1 MGVSANSIGCGTGDF
16 LDFQLNPYAFQS
28 IGRYLMTEF
37 SLPCSHWM
45 DDELEMLSD
54 ACRQFYMRECVPHY
68 EDWEAAGSFPRALWE
83 KAGEMG
89 LLGAEVPEE
98 FGGLGGSFA
107 HDAVIAYQGNLA
119 GIDGWGG
126 GLHNSIVIPY
136 LIHYGS
142 DEQKHS
148 ILPRMISGELIGAIA
163 MTEPGAGSDLQN
175 IRTTAVKDGNH
186 YRISGSK
193 TFITNGALANMII
206 VAAKTDPKAG
216 GRGTS
221 LFLVETDGLEG
232 FRRGR
237 NLDKLGMKSNDTS
250 ELFFDN
256 MRVRASALLG
266 PEEGQGF
273 AQMMQQLPQER
284 LLIGVYAVA
293 RIERA
298 LRVTV
303 EYVKDRAAFGKKIAE
318 FQNTQFV
325 LAECATEAT
334 IAKTFLDACIAEHL
348 QGKLTTE
355 KASMAKYW
363 LTDLQAKIID
373 RCLQLFGGYGVM
385 AEYPLERMYR
395 DNRIE
400 RIYAGTNE
408 IMKLVIARGLL
419 RE

>member
-1 MGVSANSIGCGTGDF
+1 MTD
-16 LDFQLNPYAFQS
+16 LNFPKS
-28 IGRYLMTEF
+28 
-37 SLPCSHWM
+37 PWM
-45 DDELEMLSD
+45 DDELSMLEDS
-54 ACRQFYMRECVPHY
+54 CRQFYERECAPHY
-68 EDWEAAGSFPRALWE
+68 EEWENKGSFPRTLWR

-98 FGGLGGSFA
+98 FGGLSGNFA

-142 DEQKHS
+142 DDQKKR
-148 ILPRMISGELIGAIA
+148 ILPSMISGDLIGAIA
-163 MTEPGAGSDLQN
+163 MTEAGAGSDLQN
-175 IRTTAVKDGNH
+175 IKTTALKDGNH
-186 YRISGSK
+186 YKISGSK
-193 TFITNGALANMII
+193 TFITNGALANLII
-206 VAAKTDPKAG
+206 VAAKTDPTAG

-221 LFLVETDGLEG
+221 LFLVETDGLDG

-250 ELFFDN
+250 ELFFDD
-256 MRVRASALLG
+256 MRVPASALLG

-273 AQMMQQLPQER
+273 VQMMQQLPQER

-298 LRVTV
+298 LRHTLD
-303 EYVKDRAAFGKKIAE
+303 YVKERKAFGKKLAD

-334 IAKTFLDACIAEHL
+334 IAKTFLDACICEHL
-348 QGKLTTE
+348 EGKLTTE

-385 AEYPLERMYR
+385 AEYPMERMYR

-408 IMKLVIARGLL
+408 IMKLVIARGFLKD
-419 RE
+419 

>member
-1 MGVSANSIGCGTGDF
+1 
-16 LDFQLNPYAFQS
+16 
-28 IGRYLMTEF
+28 MTSFE
-37 SLPCSHWM
+37 LPKSGWI
-45 DDELEMLSD
+45 DEELSMLEN
-54 ACRQFYMRECVPHY
+54 ACRQFYARECAPY
-68 EDWEAAGSFPRALWE
+68 YDAWEAQGAFSRDLWL
-83 KAGEMG
+83 KAGAMG
-89 LLGAEVPEE
+89 LLGAEVPEAY
-98 FGGLGGSFA
+98 GGLGGTFA

-142 DEQKHS
+142 EEQKHS

-163 MTEPGAGSDLQN
+163 MTEPGAGSDLQA
-175 IRTTAVKDGNH
+175 IKTTAVKDGNH
-186 YRISGSK
+186 YKISGSK
-193 TFITNGALANMII
+193 TFITNGGLANLII
-206 VAAKTDPKAG
+206 VAAKTDPKIG
-216 GRGTS
+216 GRGIS
-221 LFLVETDGLEG
+221 LFLVETDGLAG

-250 ELFFDN
+250 ELFFEE
-256 MRVRASALLG
+256 MRVPASALLG

-298 LRVTV
+298 LRVTLD
-303 EYVKDRAAFGKKIAE
+303 YVKQRAAFGKKIAE

-334 IAKTFLDACIAEHL
+334 IAKTFLDACIDSHL
-348 QGKLTTE
+348 KGELTTE

-419 RE
+419 KD

>member
-1 MGVSANSIGCGTGDF
+1 MTH
-16 LDFQLNPYAFQS
+16 LNFPQS
-28 IGRYLMTEF
+28 PWF
-37 SLPCSHWM
+37 
-45 DDELEMLSD
+45 DDELSMLED
-54 ACRQFYMRECVPHY
+54 ACKQFYERECAPHY
-68 EDWEAAGSFPRALWE
+68 EEWEKQGSFSRDLWL

-98 FGGLGGSFA
+98 YGGLGGSFA

-136 LIHYGS
+136 IIHYGS
-142 DEQKHS
+142 EDQKMRL
-148 ILPRMISGELIGAIA
+148 LPRMISGDLIGAIA
-163 MTEPGAGSDLQN
+163 MTESGAGSDLQN
-175 IRTTAVKDGNH
+175 IKTTAVKDGNH
-186 YRISGSK
+186 YKISGSK
-193 TFITNGALANMII
+193 TFITNGTLANMII
-206 VAAKTDPKAG
+206 IAAKTDPKAG

-232 FRRGR
+232 FRPGR

-250 ELFFDN
+250 ELFFDD
-256 MRVRASALLG
+256 MRVPASALLG
-266 PEEGQGF
+266 PEEGEGF
-273 AQMMQQLPQER
+273 VQMMQQLPQER

-298 LRVTV
+298 LRHTV
-303 EYVKDRAAFGKKIAE
+303 DYVKERKAFGHRIAD

-325 LAECATEAT
+325 LAECTTEAT

-348 QGKLTTE
+348 EGKLTTE

-385 AEYPLERMYR
+385 SEYPMERMYR

-408 IMKLVIARGLL
+408 IMKLVIARKLL
-419 RE
+419 KE

>member
-1 MGVSANSIGCGTGDF
+1 
-16 LDFQLNPYAFQS
+16 
-28 IGRYLMTEF
+28 MTSFE
-37 SLPCSHWM
+37 LPRFTWI
-45 DDELEMLSD
+45 DAELSMLED
-54 ACRQFYMRECVPHY
+54 ACRQFYQRECIPHY
-68 EDWEAAGSFPRALWE
+68 DEWEAQGAVSRDLWL
-83 KAGEMG
+83 KAGAMG
-89 LLGAEVPEE
+89 LLGAEVPEAY
-98 FGGLGGSFA
+98 GGLGGSFA
-107 HDAVIAYQGNLA
+107 HDAIIAYQGNLA

-126 GLHNSIVIPY
+126 GLHNAIVIPY

-142 DEQKHS
+142 EEQKHK

-163 MTEPGAGSDLQN
+163 MTEPGAGSDLQA
-175 IRTTAVKDGNH
+175 IKTTAVKDGNH
-186 YRISGSK
+186 YNISGSK
-193 TFITNGALANMII
+193 TFITNGGLANLII

-216 GRGTS
+216 GRGIS
-221 LFLVETDGLEG
+221 LFLVETDGLAG

-250 ELFFDN
+250 ELFFDG
-256 MRVRASALLG
+256 MRVPASALLG

-284 LLIGVYAVA
+284 LLIGVYAVG

-298 LRVTV
+298 LRVTLD
-303 EYVKDRAAFGKKIAE
+303 YVKQRAAFGQKIAE

-325 LAECATEAT
+325 LAECVTEAT
-334 IAKTFLDACIAEHL
+334 IAKTFLDACIAAHL
-348 QGKLTTE
+348 KGELTTE
-355 KASMAKYW
+355 RAAMAKYW

-408 IMKLVIARGLL
+408 IMKLVIARNLL
-419 RE
+419 KG

>member
-1 MGVSANSIGCGTGDF
+1 
-16 LDFQLNPYAFQS
+16 
-28 IGRYLMTEF
+28 MTEPL
-37 SLPCSHWM
+37 LPQSPWM
-45 DDELEMLSD
+45 DDELVMLEETC
-54 ACRQFYMRECVPHY
+54 ARFYQQECVPHY
-68 EDWEAAGSFPRALWE
+68 AAWEEQGAVDRALWH

-89 LLGAEVPEE
+89 LLGAEIPEE
-98 FGGLGGSFA
+98 YGGLGGTFA

-142 DEQKHS
+142 EDQKHRL
-148 ILPRMISGELIGAIA
+148 LPKMMTGEYVGAIA

-175 IRTTAVKDGNH
+175 IKTTALKDGNH
-186 YRISGSK
+186 YAINGSK
-193 TFITNGALANMII
+193 TFITNGGQANMILL
-206 VAAKTDPKAG
+206 AAKTDPSAG
-216 GRGTS
+216 GKGTS
-221 LFLVETDGLEG
+221 LFLVETDELEG

-237 NLDKLGMKSNDTS
+237 NLDKLGLKSNDTS
-250 ELFFDN
+250 ELFFDD
-256 MRVRASALLG
+256 MRVPASALLG
-266 PEEGQGF
+266 PEEGLGF

-284 LLIGVYAVA
+284 LLIGIYAVA

-298 LRVTV
+298 LRYTID
-303 EYVKDRAAFGKKIAE
+303 YVKVREAFGQKIAD

-325 LAECATEAT
+325 LAECITEAT
-334 IAKTFLDACIAEHL
+334 IAKTFLDACITEHL
-348 QGKLTTE
+348 AGALSTQ

-363 LTDLQAKIID
+363 LSDLQAKIID

-385 AEYPLERMYR
+385 SEYPMERMYR

-408 IMKLVIARGLL
+408 IMKLVIARNTLK
-419 RE
+419 

>member
-1 MGVSANSIGCGTGDF
+1 MPDV
-16 LDFQLNPYAFQS
+16 
-28 IGRYLMTEF
+28 
-37 SLPCSHWM
+37 SLPPSSWM
-45 DDELEMLSD
+45 DDELMMLEDS
-54 ACRQFYMRECVPHY
+54 CRQFYERECLPHY
-68 EDWEAAGSFPRALWE
+68 DIWEKQGSFSRELWQ

-89 LLGAEVPEE
+89 LLGAEVPECYD
-98 FGGLGGSFA
+98 GLGGSFA

-119 GIDGWGG
+119 GVDGWGG

-136 LIHYGS
+136 IIHYGS
-142 DEQKHS
+142 EDQKKRL
-148 ILPRMISGELIGAIA
+148 LPRMISGDLIGAIA
-163 MTEPGAGSDLQN
+163 MTEPGAGSDLQS
-175 IRTTAVKDGNH
+175 IKTTAIKDGNH
-186 YRISGSK
+186 YKISGSK
-193 TFITNGALANMII
+193 TFITNGALANLVI
-206 VAAKTDPKAG
+206 VAAKTDPQAG
-216 GRGTS
+216 GRGIS
-221 LFLVETDGLEG
+221 LFLVETEGLDG

-250 ELFFDN
+250 ELFFDD
-256 MRVRASALLG
+256 MRVPASALLG
-266 PEEGQGF
+266 PEEGKGF
-273 AQMMQQLPQER
+273 IQMMEQLPQER

-298 LRVTV
+298 LRETLA
-303 EYVKDRAAFGKKIAE
+303 YVNERSAFGSKIAE

-325 LAECATEAT
+325 LAECMTEAT
-334 IAKTFLDACIAEHL
+334 IAKTFLDACISEHL
-348 QGKLTTE
+348 EGKLSTE

-408 IMKLVIARGLL
+408 IMKLVIARGIM
-419 RE
+419 RD

>member
-1 MGVSANSIGCGTGDF
+1 MPALNFPESA
-16 LDFQLNPYAFQS
+16 
-28 IGRYLMTEF
+28 
-37 SLPCSHWM
+37 WM
-45 DDELEMLSD
+45 NGELRMLED
-54 ACRQFYMRECVPHY
+54 MCRKFYERECAPHY
-68 EDWEAAGSFPRALWE
+68 EEWEAQGAFSRELWE

-89 LLGAEVPEE
+89 FLGAEVPEE

-136 LIHYGS
+136 IIHYGS
-142 DEQKHS
+142 DEQKHNL
-148 ILPRMISGELIGAIA
+148 LPRMISGELIGAIA

-175 IRTTAVKDGNH
+175 IRTTAVKDGNF

-216 GRGTS
+216 GKGIS
-221 LFLVETDGLEG
+221 LYLVETDQVDG

-250 ELFFDN
+250 ELFFDD
-256 MRVRASALLG
+256 MRVPVSALLG
-266 PEEGQGF
+266 QEEGQGF
-273 AQMMQQLPQER
+273 VQMMEQLPQER

-298 LRVTV
+298 LRVTLG
-303 EYVKDRAAFGKKIAE
+303 YVKERTAFGKKIAD

-325 LAECATEAT
+325 LAECVTEAT
-334 IAKTFLDACIAEHL
+334 IAKTFLDACIVEHL
-348 QGKLTTE
+348 DGRLTTE

-363 LTDLQAKIID
+363 LTDLQGAIID

-385 AEYPLERMYR
+385 AEYPIERMYR

-408 IMKLVIARGLL
+408 IMKVVIARDLL
-419 RE
+419 KD

>member
-1 MGVSANSIGCGTGDF
+1 MSD
-16 LDFQLNPYAFQS
+16 LN
-28 IGRYLMTEF
+28 
-37 SLPCSHWM
+37 LPNADWQNE
-45 DDELEMLSD
+45 ELSMLAD
-54 ACRQFYMRECVPHY
+54 ACAQFYERECLPHY
-68 EDWEAAGSFPRALWE
+68 EEWEARGAFPRGLWL

-98 FGGLGGSFA
+98 YGGLGGSFA

-119 GIDGWGG
+119 GVDGWGG

-136 LIHYGS
+136 IVHYGS
-142 DEQKHS
+142 EDQKKRL
-148 ILPRMISGELIGAIA
+148 LPRMISGDLIGAIA

-175 IRTTAVKDGNH
+175 IKTTAVKDGNH

-250 ELFFDN
+250 ELFFDD
-256 MRVRASALLG
+256 MRVPASALLG

-273 AQMMQQLPQER
+273 IQMMQELPQER

-298 LRVTV
+298 LRETV
-303 EYVKDRAAFGKKIAE
+303 GYVKERAAFGKKVAE

-325 LAECATEAT
+325 LAECYSEAT
-334 IAKTFLDACIAEHL
+334 IAKTFLDACIAEHIK
-348 QGKLTTE
+348 GELTTE

-363 LTDLQAKIID
+363 LTDLQARIID

-385 AEYPLERMYR
+385 SEYPLERMYR

-419 RE
+419 RG

>member
-1 MGVSANSIGCGTGDF
+1 
-16 LDFQLNPYAFQS
+16 
-28 IGRYLMTEF
+28 
-37 SLPCSHWM
+37 M
-45 DDELEMLSD
+45 DDELSMLSD
-54 ACRQFYMRECVPHY
+54 ACRQFYERECAPHY
-68 EDWEAAGSFPRALWE
+68 EEWESAGSFPRELWL

-98 FGGLGGSFA
+98 YDGLGGSFA

-142 DEQKHS
+142 EDQKQS
-148 ILPRMISGELIGAIA
+148 LLPRMISGDLIGAIA

-175 IRTTAVKDGNH
+175 IKTTAVKDGNN

-193 TFITNGALANMII
+193 TFITNGVLANMVI

-216 GRGTS
+216 ARGIS

-250 ELFFDN
+250 ELFFDD
-256 MRVRASALLG
+256 MRVPASALLG

-273 AQMMQQLPQER
+273 VQMMQQLPQER

-298 LRVTV
+298 LRYTLD
-303 EYVKDRAAFGKKIAE
+303 YVRERNAFGQKIAE

-348 QGKLTTE
+348 DGKLSTE

-385 AEYPLERMYR
+385 SEYPMERMYR

-419 RE
+419 KD

>member
-1 MGVSANSIGCGTGDF
+1 
-16 LDFQLNPYAFQS
+16 
-28 IGRYLMTEF
+28 
-37 SLPCSHWM
+37 
-45 DDELEMLSD
+45 
-54 ACRQFYMRECVPHY
+54 
-68 EDWEAAGSFPRALWE
+68 
-83 KAGEMG
+83 
-89 LLGAEVPEE
+89 
-98 FGGLGGSFA
+98 
-107 HDAVIAYQGNLA
+107 
-119 GIDGWGG
+119 
-126 GLHNSIVIPY
+126 
-136 LIHYGS
+136 
-142 DEQKHS
+142 
-148 ILPRMISGELIGAIA
+148 MISGELIGAIA
-163 MTEPGAGSDLQN
+163 MTEPGAGSDLQA
-175 IRTTAVKDGNH
+175 ITTTAVKDGNH
-186 YRISGSK
+186 YKISGSK
-193 TFITNGALANMII
+193 TFITNGGLANLII

-216 GRGTS
+216 GRGIS
-221 LFLVETDGLEG
+221 LFLVETDGLAG

-250 ELFFDN
+250 ELFFEE
-256 MRVRASALLG
+256 MRVPASALLG

-298 LRVTV
+298 LRVTLD
-303 EYVKDRAAFGKKIAE
+303 YVKQRAAFGKKIAE

-334 IAKTFLDACIAEHL
+334 IAKTFLDACIAAHL
-348 QGKLTTE
+348 KGDLTTE

-419 RE
+419 KD

>member
-1 MGVSANSIGCGTGDF
+1 MAE
-16 LDFQLNPYAFQS
+16 LDWPEAS
-28 IGRYLMTEF
+28 
-37 SLPCSHWM
+37 WM
-45 DDELEMLSD
+45 DSELDLLAD
-54 ACRQFYMRECVPHY
+54 ASRRFYERECVPHY
-68 EDWEAAGSFPRALWE
+68 ESWEAEGSVGRDMWE
-83 KAGEMG
+83 KAGAAG
-89 LLGAEVPEE
+89 LLGAEVPEAY
-98 FGGLGGSFA
+98 GGPGGTFA

-142 DEQKHS
+142 EEQKAA
-148 ILPRMISGELIGAIA
+148 ILPRMVSGALIGAIA
-163 MTEPGAGSDLQN
+163 MTEPGAGSDLQS
-175 IRTTAVKDGNH
+175 IRTTAIRDGNH
-186 YRISGSK
+186 FRLDGSK

-206 VAAKTDPKAG
+206 VAAKTDPAAG
-216 GRGTS
+216 GRGIS
-221 LFLVETDGLEG
+221 LFLVETDGLDG

-250 ELFFDN
+250 ELFFDGV
-256 MRVRASALLG
+256 RVPASALLG
-266 PEEGQGF
+266 STEGQGF
-273 AQMMQQLPQER
+273 VQMMEQLPQER

-298 LRVTV
+298 LRHTLAYVT
-303 EYVKDRAAFGKKIAE
+303 ERKAFGKRIAD

-334 IAKTFLDACIAEHL
+334 IAKTFLDACIVEHL
-348 QGKLTTE
+348 DGRLTTE

-363 LTDLQAKIID
+363 LTDLQARIID

-385 AEYPLERMYR
+385 AEYPMERMYR

-419 RE
+419 KG

>member
-1 MGVSANSIGCGTGDF
+1 
-16 LDFQLNPYAFQS
+16 
-28 IGRYLMTEF
+28 MTEF
-37 SLPCSHWM
+37 DLPRSPWM

-54 ACRQFYMRECVPHY
+54 ACRQFYERECAPHY
-68 EDWEAAGSFPRALWE
+68 DEWEAQGSFSRALWE

-136 LIHYGS
+136 LIHYAS
-142 DEQKHS
+142 DEQRHS
-148 ILPRMISGELIGAIA
+148 ILPRMISGDLIGAIA

-175 IRTTAVKDGNH
+175 IKTTAVKDGNH
-186 YRISGSK
+186 YKISGSK

-206 VAAKTDPKAG
+206 VAAKTDPSAG

-250 ELFFDN
+250 ELFFDA
-256 MRVRASALLG
+256 MRVPAAALLG

-298 LRVTV
+298 LKITL
-303 EYVKDRAAFGKKIAE
+303 EYVKERAAFGKKIAE

-334 IAKTFLDACIAEHL
+334 IAKTFLDACISEHL
-348 QGKLTTE
+348 VGKLTTE

-419 RE
+419 KD

>member
-1 MGVSANSIGCGTGDF
+1 MPDF
-16 LDFQLNPYAFQS
+16 D
-28 IGRYLMTEF
+28 
-37 SLPCSHWM
+37 LPKADWI
-45 DDELEMLSD
+45 DDELSMLED
-54 ACRQFYMRECVPHY
+54 ACRQFYARECAPHY
-68 EDWEAAGSFPRALWE
+68 VEWEAAGSFPRSLWR

-98 FGGLGGSFA
+98 YGGLGGCFA

-142 DEQKHS
+142 EEQKHD
-148 ILPRMISGELIGAIA
+148 ILPRMISGERIGAIA
-163 MTEPGAGSDLQN
+163 MTEPGAGSDLQS
-175 IRTTAVKDGNH
+175 IKTTAVKDGNH
-186 YRISGSK
+186 YKISGSK
-193 TFITNGALANMII
+193 TFITNGALGNMII

-216 GRGTS
+216 GRGIS

-250 ELFFDN
+250 ELFFDE
-256 MRVRASALLG
+256 MRVPASALLG

-273 AQMMQQLPQER
+273 TQMMQQLPQER

-293 RIERA
+293 RMERA
-298 LRVTV
+298 LRVTLD
-303 EYVKDRAAFGKKIAE
+303 YVKERAAFGKKIAE

-348 QGKLTTE
+348 EGKLTTE

-363 LTDLQAKIID
+363 LTDLQSKIID
-373 RCLQLFGGYGVM
+373 RCLQLFGGYGLM

-419 RE
+419 KD

>member
-1 MGVSANSIGCGTGDF
+1 MPDV
-16 LDFQLNPYAFQS
+16 
-28 IGRYLMTEF
+28 
-37 SLPCSHWM
+37 SLPQSDWM
-45 DDELEMLSD
+45 DDELLMLEDS
-54 ACRQFYMRECVPHY
+54 CRQFYERECLPHY
-68 EDWEAAGSFPRALWE
+68 ETWEKQGSFSRELWL

-89 LLGAEVPEE
+89 LLGAEVPECYD
-98 FGGLGGSFA
+98 GLGGSFA

-136 LIHYGS
+136 IIHYGS
-142 DEQKHS
+142 EDQKMRL
-148 ILPRMISGELIGAIA
+148 LPRMISGDLIGAIA

-175 IRTTAVKDGNH
+175 IKTTAIKDGNH
-186 YRISGSK
+186 YKISGSK
-193 TFITNGALANMII
+193 TFITNGALANMVI
-206 VAAKTDPKAG
+206 VAAKTDPQAG

-221 LFLVETDGLEG
+221 LFLVETDRLDG

-250 ELFFDN
+250 ELFFDD
-256 MRVRASALLG
+256 MRVPASALLG
-266 PEEGQGF
+266 SEEGNGF
-273 AQMMQQLPQER
+273 AQMMEQLPQER

-298 LRVTV
+298 LRETLA
-303 EYVKDRAAFGKKIAE
+303 YVNERSAFGQKIAA

-325 LAECATEAT
+325 LAECVTEAT
-334 IAKTFLDACIAEHL
+334 IAKTFLDACISEHL
-348 QGKLTTE
+348 EGKLRTE

-408 IMKLVIARGLL
+408 IMKLVIARSILKD
-419 RE
+419 

>member
-1 MGVSANSIGCGTGDF
+1 MTDFELPKSA
-16 LDFQLNPYAFQS
+16 
-28 IGRYLMTEF
+28 
-37 SLPCSHWM
+37 WV
-45 DDELEMLSD
+45 DDELTMLED
-54 ACRQFYMRECVPHY
+54 ACHQFYQRECVPFY
-68 EDWEAAGSFPRALWE
+68 EEWEKAGSVPREIWL

-98 FGGLGGSFA
+98 YGGLGGSFA

-126 GLHNSIVIPY
+126 ALHNSIVIPY

-142 DEQKHS
+142 EDQKHQ
-148 ILPRMISGELIGAIA
+148 ILPKMISGEYIGAIA
-163 MTEPGAGSDLQN
+163 MTEPGAGSDLQG
-175 IRTTAVKDGNH
+175 IKTTAIKDGNH
-186 YRISGSK
+186 YRINGSK

-216 GRGTS
+216 GRGIS

-237 NLDKLGMKSNDTS
+237 NLDKLGLKSNDTS
-250 ELFFDN
+250 ELFFDD
-256 MRVRASALLG
+256 MRVPASALLG

-273 AQMMQQLPQER
+273 IQMMQQLPQER
-284 LLIGVYAVA
+284 ILIAAYAMG
-293 RIERA
+293 RIDRA
-298 LRVTV
+298 LKHTLA
-303 EYVKDRAAFGKKIAE
+303 YVKERSAFGQKISE

-334 IAKTFLDACIAEHL
+334 IAKTFYDACIEDHL
-348 QGKLTTE
+348 AGRLTTE
-355 KASMAKYW
+355 KASMAKFW

-385 AEYPLERMYR
+385 AEYPIERMYR

-419 RE
+419 KD

>member
-1 MGVSANSIGCGTGDF
+1 MM
-16 LDFQLNPYAFQS
+16 P
-28 IGRYLMTEF
+28 EF
-37 SLPCSHWM
+37 ELPQASWRN
-45 DDELEMLSD
+45 DELSMLED
-54 ACRQFYMRECVPHY
+54 ACRQFYARECTPY
-68 EDWEAAGSFPRALWE
+68 YDEWEAEGSFPRDLWH

-89 LLGAEVPEE
+89 LLGAEVPAEY
-98 FGGLGGSFA
+98 GGLGGSFA

-142 DEQKHS
+142 EDQKKRL
-148 ILPRMISGELIGAIA
+148 LPRMISGDLIGAIA
-163 MTEPGAGSDLQN
+163 MTEPGAGSDLQS
-175 IRTTAVKDGNH
+175 IKTTAVKDGNH
-186 YRISGSK
+186 YKISGSK

-206 VAAKTDPKAG
+206 VTAKTDPKAG

-250 ELFFDN
+250 ELFFDD
-256 MRVRASALLG
+256 MRVPASALLG
-266 PEEGQGF
+266 AEEGQGF
-273 AQMMQQLPQER
+273 VQMMQQLPQER

-298 LRVTV
+298 LRHTLA
-303 EYVKDRAAFGKKIAE
+303 YVKERNAFGKKLAD

-325 LAECATEAT
+325 LAECTTEAT
-334 IAKTFLDACIAEHL
+334 IAKTFLDACISEHL
-348 QGKLTTE
+348 EGKLTTE

-385 AEYPLERMYR
+385 SEYPMERMYR

-419 RE
+419 KD